1 MRTKYLRA
9 TELIC
14 PETLDD
20 MLMPRPVL
28 EVEVI
33 PALKAI
39 IPFELVMSK
48 VLRTNM
54 VDFVAVAAIFSA
66 KGTE

>member
-1 MRTKYLRA
+1 M
-9 TELIC
+9 IC

>member
-1 MRTKYLRA
+1 
-9 TELIC
+9 
-14 PETLDD
+14 
-20 MLMPRPVL
+20 MPRPVL

-39 IPFELVMSK
+39 TPFELVMSK

-54 VDFVAVAAIFSA
+54 VDLVAVAAIFSV